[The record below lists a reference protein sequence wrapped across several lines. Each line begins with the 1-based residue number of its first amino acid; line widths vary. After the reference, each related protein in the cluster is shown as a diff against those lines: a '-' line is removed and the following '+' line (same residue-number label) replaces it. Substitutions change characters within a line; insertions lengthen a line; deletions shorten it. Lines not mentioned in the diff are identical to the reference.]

1 MQSNL
6 TWTDTF
12 GSTERRPQDIAMDYT
27 NYPAGILIKGHLSNG
42 IATDSTARCPKC
54 QRVGV
59 ISLEHDGSRIIVHR
73 GSIDGD
79 TLRGIDYCKIDFQ
92 AEDRYGKDGRRT
104 TNQ

>member
-1 MQSNL
+1 MQP
-6 TWTDTF
+6 TDTL
-12 GSTERRPQDIAMDYT
+12 GLIEPRRQEIAMDYT
-27 NYPAGILIKGHLSNG
+27 NYAAGILIKGQLSNG
-42 IATDSTARCPKC
+42 IATDSTVLCPKC
-54 QRVGV
+54 RRVGV

-79 TLRGIDYCKIDFQ
+79 TLRGIDYCRIDFQ